1 MASKQGIKL
10 NDDVRQRLKALA
22 EVKKRT
28 PHWLMR
34 VAIEDYLA
42 REEQY
47 EKEKAEDLQAYEEY
61 LRTTRAIDHED
72 VMMWLKDLADG
83 NNRPWPEYSGG

>member
-1 MASKQGIKL
+1 MSTTQGIKL
-10 NDDVRQRLKALA
+10 DDDTQARLKSLA
-22 EVKKRT
+22 EKRKRT

-34 VAIEDYLA
+34 TAIEDYLA

-47 EKEKAEDLQAYEEY
+47 EKEKSEDMQAYEEY
-61 LRTTRAIDHED
+61 LRTGQAIDHED

-83 NNRPWPEYSGG
+83 NNRPWQE